1 MLQFVAAGLG
11 VSIVP
16 LALAKAS
23 ESSLGLYTLPFR
35 DQGFRMPK
43 WKLAILARS
52 QRQKFAGQTVLNL
65 MLEALTQAQK
75 EKPNAT

>member
-23 ESSLGLYTLPFR
+23 EAPLGLHILSFR
-35 DQGFRMPK
+35 DQGFQMPK
-43 WKLAILARS
+43 WKLAILVRS
-52 QRQKFAGQTVLNL
+52 QRQKLAGQTVLNL
-65 MLEALTQAQK
+65 MLEALMQT
-75 EKPNAT
+75 PNNAPKTR